1 MIKCTYLDT
10 TFLLALAHE
19 RSPFHERASELLEQL
34 RGRGDRLA
42 ASYLVRAEL
51 VSLLASRIPSLGLDE
66 VYALVEYT
74 LSRAGADVAD
84 VDYNA
89 VVREAQLYAGLLR
102 MRLASVLHLLTAL
115 ALGCTAIATFD
126 DAIVYRAGSVRD
138 TLGIEVVH

>member
-1 MIKCTYLDT
+1 MVGCTYLDT
-10 TFLLALAHE
+10 TFLLALAYE

-42 ASYLVRAEL
+42 VSHLVRAEL

-66 VYALVEYT
+66 VYALAEYT
-74 LSRAGADVAD
+74 LSRAGADVAG

-102 MRLASVLHLLTAL
+102 MRLASVLHLLAAL

-126 DAIVYRAGSVRD
+126 DAIVYRADSVRN